1 MAMRRSVFFAHAN
14 GFPGRCYQSLF
25 NALSDPVDLY
35 YLDNIGHH
43 PDYPV
48 TDNWAYLIREYLDS
62 LTIQCGQTPVIGVGH
77 SLGGILTLYAALL
90 RPHAFKGIIL
100 LDPPLC
106 NPFKGGLFYLL
117 KRLHR
122 THWVTPGRDRVR
134 KRRNRWETLE
144 SARDYFSKTTLYQQ
158 FPAVVLDDFIRY
170 GLKQTDTGYE
180 LQFDPN
186 VEADIFSTL
195 PHAVARDLPKLSVPG
210 YFLYGQQRSV
220 VNKWDRWLIQHR
232 TPLKSKAVTGTH
244 LFPLEHP
251 IQTAS
256 VLDHCIATL
265 ITTNKGDDCGKNL
278 VAKLSDRCSK

>member
-1 MAMRRSVFFAHAN
+1 MPHSVFFAHAN

-25 NALSDPVDLY
+25 DSLTHPVRLH
-35 YLDNIGHH
+35 YLDKIGHD

-48 TDNWAYLIREYLDS
+48 TDNWAYLIREYLDN
-62 LTIQCGQTPVIGVGH
+62 LTEQCGQTPVIGVGH
-77 SLGGILTLYAALL
+77 SLGGVLTLYAALL
-90 RPHAFKGIIL
+90 RPQAFCGIIL

-106 NPFKGGLFYLL
+106 NAFKGALFYLL
-117 KRLHR
+117 KCLRL

-134 KRRNRWETLE
+134 QRRNRWETLAA
-144 SARDYFSKTTLYQQ
+144 ARDYFGHTALFQK
-158 FPAVVLDDFIRY
+158 FPTVVLDDFIQY
-170 GLKQTDTGYE
+170 GLKATEAGYQ

-186 VEADIFSTL
+186 IEAEIFSTL
-195 PHAVARDLPKLSVPG
+195 PHAVSRDLPKLSVPG
-210 YFLYGQQRSV
+210 YFLYGQQQSV
-220 VNKWDRWLIQHR
+220 VNKWDRWMIQHR
-232 TPLKSKAVTGTH
+232 TPLKLKAVTGTH

-278 VAKLSDRCSK
+278 VEELSGRCSQ